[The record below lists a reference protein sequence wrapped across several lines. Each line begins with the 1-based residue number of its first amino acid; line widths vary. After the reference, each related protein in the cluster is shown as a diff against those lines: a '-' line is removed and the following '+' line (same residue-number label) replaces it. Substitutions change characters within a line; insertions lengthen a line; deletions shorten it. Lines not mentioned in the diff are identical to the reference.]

1 MSLRVVKLDIVLPKT
16 RLRLWNYMYK
26 SYDTILSQVVSHEAE
41 STVEIGNIILCLYS
55 FEVIAII
62 SEVEYCNDYSF
73 ISCVQQRNIIVG
85 GVTTFARRPTMVC
98 CCAWVGCF
106 LSSALPCVVCL
117 LREEETKEAMLT
129 YNEDESLKPTQ
140 FSRHDDLS
148 LVTRAS
154 YVNKDRDLKRG

>member
-1 MSLRVVKLDIVLPKT
+1 
-16 RLRLWNYMYK
+16 MYK

-98 CCAWVGCF
+98 CCA
-106 LSSALPCVVCL
+106 
-117 LREEETKEAMLT
+117 
-129 YNEDESLKPTQ
+129 
-140 FSRHDDLS
+140 
-148 LVTRAS
+148 
-154 YVNKDRDLKRG
+154 